1 MKIKIT
7 LFLFVLSSFVLFQR
21 SPALAQLSDEVREHR
36 EKMIEERLRD
46 IEEQQILEKKPKTA
60 DDVLQMLKEKA
71 EIRLKEKRRKQ
82 LLQTKVSAGLTYGY
96 QSNPQSL
103 QNDTEKGDFVLEDNA
118 SIKWTPT
125 FTPRLSADIG
135 YSFYDQNFSQQES
148 IDSEDHTIG
157 GTLKYYTFKSGKL
170 VLEPSLKYEWLVY
183 PFDK

>member
-1 MKIKIT
+1 
-7 LFLFVLSSFVLFQR
+7 
-21 SPALAQLSDEVREHR
+21 
-36 EKMIEERLRD
+36 
-46 IEEQQILEKKPKTA
+46 
-60 DDVLQMLKEKA
+60 MLKEKA

-96 QSNPQSL
+96 QTNPQSL

-183 PFDK
+183 PFDNTSSFEQVKSALRFTYYINNLWNYGGEYEYSAKTYDKKAARTPAGSNTVSQREDEKNSF